1 MENYLEISMVLVI
14 LTLNISTEKKTF
26 IFNFSAEIV
35 QLLMSM
41 QVDRIN
47 QVQLQW
53 SSNYQNPNSREY
65 RLLLDEANKAVI
77 YIFI

>member
-1 MENYLEISMVLVI
+1 
-14 LTLNISTEKKTF
+14 
-26 IFNFSAEIV
+26 
-35 QLLMSM
+35 MSM

-65 RLLLDEANKAVI
+65 RLLLDEANKAVREF
-77 YIFI
+77 FI